1 MLFMLM
7 LAFRVI
13 NLFFMI
19 ILIFYKRKEPALLL
33 AWLLLLIFLPP
44 IGCVMYLLFER
55 APLSNKKGLF
65 LNEYQDVRQGR
76 EGGLLFNER
85 IHSLIHFNEIYNHS
99 RLYEFQILK
108 VPLTRFMFSILLSVK
123 MKSVVNSLIYLPKRR
138 QTE

>member
-76 EGGLLFNER
+76 EG
-85 IHSLIHFNEIYNHS
+85 
-99 RLYEFQILK
+99 K